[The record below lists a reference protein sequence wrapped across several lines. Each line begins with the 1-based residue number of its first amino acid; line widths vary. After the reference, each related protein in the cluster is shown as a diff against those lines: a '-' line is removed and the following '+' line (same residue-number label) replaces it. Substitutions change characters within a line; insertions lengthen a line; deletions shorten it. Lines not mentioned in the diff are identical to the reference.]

1 MRRTWLALLAIPFSS
16 STAAA
21 GDDEF
26 RSVETAITAK
36 VQPAATPTAATVPGY
51 LGVQVE
57 PGPKGEPVVADVQ
70 PSSPGE
76 RAGLKSGDLISR
88 FDGKEVPTVDAFR
101 TALHTK
107 AADEVVKLAVV
118 RQDKAVEI
126 PVKLAAVSRPMPA
139 GRPGPAPLGVQL
151 TPVKDGEGLTI
162 ESIAP
167 GSLAERIKLKVGE
180 TILKVDDTSLNDP
193 EKFREVI
200 AGKKADDTV
209 TFTLLV
215 AEKKVE
221 MKVKL
226 EADRPMGGRGGGGGF
241 GGGGWNRSRYW
252 TKPAYKIAII
262 LVEYPDAK
270 HNPTI
275 TPKAWEEAMFSH
287 DRVYKKTVTGQDAH
301 GSMHDYYLEQSYGK
315 LKIEGKAFDYVEV
328 SKKRMDYNTGSKNVL
343 LTEAMDKL
351 LAREGKDA
359 LKDFDGVF
367 YIYAGGRMQV
377 ARGSLYWPHRS
388 SVQHNGKSWPYFI
401 CPEGGERMANISVFC
416 HEFGHMLGLPDLYA
430 RPENPGS
437 EGVGIWCAMA
447 NQAGNGRPQHFSAWC
462 KEKLEWVK
470 PTVIDPTVKQK
481 LMLNPIEDSPKEC
494 FKVLVRPDASEY
506 YLLENRARKGFDT
519 SLPAPGLL
527 IWRVVGNRPVLEESH
542 GVAGPR
548 GPGSFLGDVPFPT
561 RSNDS
566 FTPFT
571 TPSSRSQ
578 LGGGLPVFITN
589 IDKRSDGIVTF
600 HIGYE
605 YQ

>member
-1 MRRTWLALLAIPFSS
+1 MRRLWFGMLAISMACL
-16 STAAA
+16 TLRAA
-21 GDDEF
+21 DDDY
-26 RSVETAITAK
+26 RTVDRAITAK
-36 VQPAATPTAATVPGY
+36 VQPAATPTKAVVPGF
-51 LGVQVE
+51 LGVHVE
-57 PGPKGEPVVADVQ
+57 PNSKGQPVVGDVQ
-70 PSSPGE
+70 TDSPGE
-76 RAGLKSGDLISR
+76 QAGLKTGDVLSR
-88 FDGKEVPTVDAFR
+88 FDGKDVPTVEAFR
-101 TALHTK
+101 TALHAKSAGDTIK
-107 AADEVVKLAVV
+107 LGITRDDRAAELSAKLT
-118 RQDKAVEI
+118 
-126 PVKLAAVSRPMPA
+126 PVSRPMPP
-139 GRPGPAPLGVQL
+139 GRTGPPPLGVQVA
-151 TPVKDGEGLTI
+151 PAKEGDGVTI
-162 ESIAP
+162 ESVQP
-167 GSLAERIKLKVGE
+167 GSLAERMKLKVGE
-180 TILKVDDTSLNDP
+180 TILKIDETTLTDP
-193 EKFREVI
+193 EKFRETI
-200 AGKKADDTV
+200 ASKKVDDTV
-209 TFTLLV
+209 TLTLLL

-226 EADRPMGGRGGGGGF
+226 EADRPMGGRGGGGF

-270 HNPTI
+270 HNATI

-287 DRVYKKTVTGQDAH
+287 DRVYRKTVTGQDAH
-301 GSMHDYYLEQSYGK
+301 GSMYDYYLEQSYGK

-328 SKKRMDYNTGSKNVL
+328 SKKRMDYNTGNKNVL
-343 LTEAMDKL
+343 LHEAMDKL
-351 LAREGKDA
+351 LARDGKEA

-416 HEFGHMLGLPDLYA
+416 HEFGHMLGMPDLYA

-462 KEKLEWVK
+462 KEKLEWIQ
-470 PTVIDPTVKQK
+470 PTVIDPVVKQK
-481 LMLNPIEDSPKEC
+481 LLLAPIEDSPKEC

-506 YLLENRARKGFDT
+506 FLLENRARKGFDT

-527 IWRVVGNRPVLEESH
+527 VWRVIGNRPVLEESH
-542 GVAGPR
+542 GVGGPR
-548 GPGSFLGDVPFPT
+548 GPGSFLTDVPFPS
-561 RSNDS
+561 RSNDA

-578 LGGGLPVFITN
+578 LGGGSPVFITN
-589 IDKRSDGIVTF
+589 IEKRPDGNVTF
-600 HIGYE
+600 YIGYE